1 MRVVYCVCVCLCLR
15 KKCIRFLSLDLEGV
29 VGISFGARS
38 MVLGALIWKKKK
50 KKLVGQMEICIKFT
64 NNVGGFFENLGGSSV
79 LALTV
84 GLSQYC
90 GLL

>member
-29 VGISFGARS
+29 VGISFGARTGPEN
-38 MVLGALIWKKKK
+38 MVLGGPNMEKGK

-64 NNVGGFFENLGGSSV
+64 NNVGGFLKILGGAPS
-79 LALTV
+79 
-84 GLSQYC
+84 
-90 GLL
+90 LL